1 MIFTLEALQAEHG
14 DSLLLHYGKASDPRL
29 ILIDGGPPIVW
40 QQTLQ
45 PRLDALRSALSD
57 DETPLTIDL
66 VMISHIDDDH
76 IGGVLGM
83 TRTLRK
89 ARDNGEEVPYDVLG
103 LWHNAFED
111 LVDDDAAPAA
121 MAAALPSAASASSTA
136 IAAAL
141 PMKEEDAVAVVAS
154 VDQGRRLRDDAGV
167 LNWDSN
173 PGFKGLVR
181 KTSKKPKA
189 IKQGAGLTL
198 EVIGP
203 SQARLDAL
211 REEWLRI
218 VEQKNKAKPA
228 DFNAIVA
235 DFVDK
240 SVFNLSSIVAVA
252 RAAKRNIL
260 LTGDARGDDLLDA
273 LRTSGMLENGKVH
286 FDVFKV
292 PHHGSERN
300 VAPELFE
307 AVTADHYVISANGKH
322 GNPDVPMLEMLV
334 EARGKDPYTI
344 HLTNAVPHAVDVLKK
359 KKTGRKYKVVV
370 RKKAAPSLS
379 IDLADALP
387 AELRA

>member
-14 DSLLLHYGKASDPRL
+14 DSLLLHYGKGSDPRL
-29 ILIDGGPPIVW
+29 ILIDGGPPTVW
-40 QQTLQ
+40 EDTLQ

-57 DETPLTIDL
+57 EESPLTIDL
-66 VMISHIDDDH
+66 LMISHIDDDH

-83 TRTLRK
+83 TRELRK
-89 ARDNGEEVPYDVLG
+89 ATDSGEELRYDVLG

-121 MAAALPSAASASSTA
+121 MASALPPAASASSTT

-141 PMKEEDAVAVVAS
+141 PMREEDAVAVVAS
-154 VDQGRRLRDDAGV
+154 VDQGRRLRDDARV

-181 KTSKKPKA
+181 TTSKKPKA
-189 IKQGAGLTL
+189 IDQGGGLTFD
-198 EVIGP
+198 VIGP

-211 REEWLRI
+211 QEEWLKI
-218 VEQKNKAKPA
+218 VEKKSKAKPA
-228 DFNAIVA
+228 DFNAMVA
-235 DFVDK
+235 AFVDK
-240 SVFNLSSIVAVA
+240 SVFNLSSIVVVA
-252 RAAKRNIL
+252 RAAKKSIL
-260 LTGDARGDDLLDA
+260 LTGDARGDDLLA
-273 LRTSGMLENGKVH
+273 SLKSSGMMKNGKVH

-292 PHHGSERN
+292 PHHGSVRN

-307 AVTADHYVISANGKH
+307 AVTADDYVISANGKH

-344 HLTNAVPHAVDVLKK
+344 HLTNAVPHAVEVLKK

-370 RKKAAPSLS
+370 RKKTAPSLS
-379 IDLADALP
+379 IDLADSLP